1 MICIARAILR
11 LLERKGKGLRTSTH
25 CYGEHRTSTLTVSI
39 ADATESPIAAASKQ
53 ELLDVTVK
61 EFAKLD
67 ALIDELTA
75 AEAKRKRDDD
85 TSIKDVI
92 GHRAHWIA
100 LFLGWYRDGQA
111 GKEVYFPAKGY
122 KWNQLKEYNRRLRS
136 QQSKLSW
143 TAAKKLLR
151 GNHGKLLKFIDA
163 HSDKALYGGPM
174 KGAKNAWTPGR
185 YAEAAGP
192 SHYRSAV
199 KFIRK
204 CLREGG

>member
-1 MICIARAILR
+1 MLLR
-11 LLERKGKGLRTSTH
+11 SASVVAKAKGP
-25 CYGEHRTSTLTVSI
+25 V
-39 ADATESPIAAASKQ
+39 IAATSKQ

-67 ALIDELTA
+67 ALIEGLSA
-75 AEAKRKRDDD
+75 AQAKRKYDDD

-92 GHRAHWIA
+92 GHRAHWIT

-122 KWNQLKEYNRRLRS
+122 KWNQLKEYNRQLRS
-136 QQSKLSW
+136 KQSKLSW

-151 GNHGKLLKFIDA
+151 DNHRKLLKFIDA
-163 HSDKALYGGPM
+163 HSDKALYSGPM

-192 SHYRSAV
+192 SHYRSAA

-204 CLREGG
+204 CLRAGG